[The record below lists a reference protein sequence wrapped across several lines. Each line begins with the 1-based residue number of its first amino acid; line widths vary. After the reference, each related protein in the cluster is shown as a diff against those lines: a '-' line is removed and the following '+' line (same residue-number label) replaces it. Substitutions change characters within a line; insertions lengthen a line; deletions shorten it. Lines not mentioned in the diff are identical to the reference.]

1 MNDVVL
7 FVDFFVNL
15 LTKARE
21 NHSLPNDSV
30 EQPEHYAV
38 LNDGPADLSDDVRW
52 ISEDVPSV
60 SPKGACFSFGFEE

>member
-38 LNDGPADLSDDVRW
+38 LNDGPTDLGNDVIW
-52 ISEDVPSV
+52 TGEDVPGIG
-60 SPKGACFSFGFEE
+60 PN

>member
-7 FVDFFVNL
+7 FVNLFVNL

-30 EQPEHYAV
+30 EQPEHYSV
-38 LNDGPADLSDDVRW
+38 LNDGPADLSNDVIW
-52 ISEDVPSV
+52 TGEDVPGIG
-60 SPKGACFSFGFEE
+60 PN